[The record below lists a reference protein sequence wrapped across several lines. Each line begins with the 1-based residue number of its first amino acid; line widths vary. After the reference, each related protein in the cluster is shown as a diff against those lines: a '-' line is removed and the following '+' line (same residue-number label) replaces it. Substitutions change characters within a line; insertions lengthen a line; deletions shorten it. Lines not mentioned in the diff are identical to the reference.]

1 MASSRLP
8 PWDSPPPSRP
18 TDPRPS
24 QLPLGNP
31 SSCRP
36 ELAWV
41 GLGCRVRLCARP
53 PPAPLRRLIGLRG
66 GKGVVNERKFHLFLK
81 AKSHPMD
88 WLKARFTT
96 ATDPFRIKKHGKFCS
111 LRAKHRKFFDAKCRE
126 LEKEVLNFSTYLKN
140 WFSVLYIRLTGIRRG
155 GFFGNF
161 LTNPSSDSQ

>member
-1 MASSRLP
+1 MRESGSLLCVASSRL

-24 QLPLGNP
+24 PLPLGNP

-53 PPAPLRRLIGLRG
+53 PPAPRRRLIGLRG

-111 LRAKHRKFFDAKCRE
+111 LRAKHRKFFEEEYSDVLIRNGFVVVAKGSKSFH
-126 LEKEVLNFSTYLKN
+126 LAS
-140 WFSVLYIRLTGIRRG
+140 
-155 GFFGNF
+155 
-161 LTNPSSDSQ
+161 P